1 MQLIVEVAKRQNHT
15 WLIQSKLSEQCKGV
29 YFRQLSFNKMKNPA
43 FSRGGKNTDYCCTN
57 NALPQMLS
65 SIDGLSPDILSSQ
78 DKEALHLFDVEA
90 FEKT

>member
-1 MQLIVEVAKRQNHT
+1 
-15 WLIQSKLSEQCKGV
+15 
-29 YFRQLSFNKMKNPA
+29 
-43 FSRGGKNTDYCCTN
+43 
-57 NALPQMLS
+57 MLS